1 MGAYFNRL
9 EYTANNL
16 NVMSSNISASESRI
30 RDVNMA
36 KEEMRRVKNDIL
48 GESAQAMLAQANQVP
63 EGLLPLLQQ
72 E

>member
-1 MGAYFNRL
+1 MEGRG
-9 EYTANNL
+9 
-16 NVMSSNISASESRI
+16 RI